1 MLRTVY
7 ASKELGFNLMIEVML
22 TDINLE
28 YLVASSIKPVRLTNK
43 QIDPV
48 AFQEYEDFVENV
60 LNLLVRYNMHVMELK
75 PSPKSETSWYT
86 WFYSTDSDEGVKSKV
101 IFKLRISDYF
111 NHWIPK
117 QGESRK
123 DADRLMK
130 QSEARYN
137 QETANRYK
145 LRETKPGN
153 QRFKVM
159 NVVVNSKTFKSY
171 DEALDY
177 VDKLLSRL

>member
-1 MLRTVY
+1 
-7 ASKELGFNLMIEVML
+7 
-22 TDINLE
+22 
-28 YLVASSIKPVRLTNK
+28 
-43 QIDPV
+43 
-48 AFQEYEDFVENV
+48 
-60 LNLLVRYNMHVMELK
+60 
-75 PSPKSETSWYT
+75 
-86 WFYSTDSDEGVKSKV
+86 
-101 IFKLRISDYF
+101 
-111 NHWIPK
+111 
-117 QGESRK
+117 
-123 DADRLMK
+123 MK